1 MKLEAAFN
9 KTTNATSAEIDDYD
23 NTVSVVLIKAAI
35 WLDVVYIDL
44 IIIFGEKS
52 KTCFQFQQ
60 CK

>member
-44 IIIFGEKS
+44 IIIFGEKLL
-52 KTCFQFQQ
+52 
-60 CK
+60 